1 MFTDET
7 KKQTQVAKLVADLRS
22 AKVELLSAQCA
33 VDRLRIHY
41 PISDIISFG
50 ERQTLERALASA
62 RAVSRFFSE
71 IESHLKQPENG
82 NQK

>member
-1 MFTDET
+1 MFTDEA
-7 KKQTQVAKLVADLRS
+7 KKQTKVAKLVADLRS

-41 PISDIISFG
+41 PIRDIISFG

-62 RAVSRFFSE
+62 HAVSRFCSE
-71 IESHLKQPENG
+71 IESHLKQQENG
-82 NQK
+82 KGK